1 MKSVNLKR
9 KRGKDRDKAKE
20 QFWDIIDK
28 IPDEEIRLETAK
40 GRKVRIIED
49 STKSIE
55 IPECPDSE

>member
-20 QFWDIIDK
+20 EFWDAVEI
-28 IPDEEIRLETAK
+28 IPDEHIRSEVIRGK
-40 GRKVRIIED
+40 KVTIIED

-55 IPECPDSE
+55 IPEYPDSQ